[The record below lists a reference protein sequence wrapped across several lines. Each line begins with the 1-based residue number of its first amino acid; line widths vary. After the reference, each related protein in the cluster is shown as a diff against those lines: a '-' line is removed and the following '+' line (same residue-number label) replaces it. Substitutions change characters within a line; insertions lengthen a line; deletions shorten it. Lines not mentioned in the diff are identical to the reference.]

1 MRNYKFIH
9 PQYKKLIINKLMYFS
24 CGIYKVIKQEDEL
37 AALFFLSYFQN
48 YETKEI
54 LKIHNFTSTHGRI

>member
-48 YETKEI
+48 SETKEI
-54 LKIHNFTSTHGRI
+54 LKIH